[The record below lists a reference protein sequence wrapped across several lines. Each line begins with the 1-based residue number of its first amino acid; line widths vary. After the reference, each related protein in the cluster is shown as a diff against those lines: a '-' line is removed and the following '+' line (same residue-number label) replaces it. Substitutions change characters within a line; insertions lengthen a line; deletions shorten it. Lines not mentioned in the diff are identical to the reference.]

1 MRQIL
6 LWWRN
11 LPQSEKQSL
20 MTERNI
26 KAITFGQIKE
36 IYLEIKC

>member
-11 LPQSEKQSL
+11 LSKEEKQSL

-26 KAITFGQIKE
+26 EAITFCQIKE
-36 IYLEIKC
+36 IYLERKK

>member
-1 MRQIL
+1 MTEIL
-6 LWWRN
+6 RFWRD

-26 KAITFGQIKE
+26 KSITYFDIKG
-36 IYLEIKC
+36 IYEGNGK

>member
-1 MRQIL
+1 MRKYL

-11 LPQSEKQSL
+11 LSKEEKQSL

-36 IYLEIKC
+36 IYEGNGK